1 MTLLLRPLGMFFI
14 YSSCLI
20 CDIQIAATMLIYVC
34 QRIGPDFTVS
44 HVMPQLKELF
54 EELAFSQEAAYGPSS
69 SGRNLKVSRSKSD
82 EDVQIESR
90 LDLL

>member
-1 MTLLLRPLGMFFI
+1 MPIEFFI

-20 CDIQIAATMLIYVC
+20 FNVQSAATTLLAVC

-54 EELAFSQEAAYGPSS
+54 EELAFSQEAAYGPGS
-69 SGRNLKVSRSKSD
+69 SGKSLKVSRLKSD
-82 EDVQIESR
+82 EGIQIESR
-90 LDLL
+90 LDLV